1 MWLRQMERFLS
12 TLFATVLL
20 AGCGSEERASN
31 TLLSTLFPSRNWLQK
46 SKPPPSEPE
55 PEPIQYPTGPVPD
68 VDIHQ
73 AAAAGDIE
81 TVRQHLAVQAPGYV
95 DTPNESGW
103 TPLHFSYAK
112 GQTEMSRY
120 LLDNGA
126 NYEARNKLGQA
137 PADILLLKRTTKT
150 ARSRWWNCSPPSP
163 VPVVRRRS
171 G

>member
-1 MWLRQMERFLS
+1 MWLRHMERFLS

-20 AGCGSEERASN
+20 AGCGSGERASN
-31 TLLSTLFPSRNWLQK
+31 TSPLDTISVKELAPK
-46 SKPPPSEPE
+46 PKPPPSAPE

-137 PADILLLKRTTKT
+137 PADILLLKKDFQI
-150 ARSRWWNCSPPSP
+150 CK
-163 VPVVRRRS
+163 
-171 G
+171 